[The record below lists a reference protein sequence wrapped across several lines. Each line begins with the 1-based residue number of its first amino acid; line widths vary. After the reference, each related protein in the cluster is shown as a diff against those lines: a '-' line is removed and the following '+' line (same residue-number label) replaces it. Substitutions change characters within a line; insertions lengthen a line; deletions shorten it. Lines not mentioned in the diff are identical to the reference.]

1 MWLRKR
7 IEEDPGITVGIAA
20 AIGVFFFFFK
30 VPCPPMTLRRFG
42 EKKKKDIEQARTVV
56 QKTLDC
62 QAHIVAGA
70 TRVYSDPSSLERI
83 MQGNFETLIEIKCVV
98 RGHRFDHARASRGVR
113 S

>member
-1 MWLRKR
+1 MCLRKR

-20 AIGVFFFFFK
+20 AIGVFFFFQSALSADDFAE
-30 VPCPPMTLRRFG
+30 VRG
-42 EKKKKDIEQARTVV
+42 KKKKDIEQARTVV